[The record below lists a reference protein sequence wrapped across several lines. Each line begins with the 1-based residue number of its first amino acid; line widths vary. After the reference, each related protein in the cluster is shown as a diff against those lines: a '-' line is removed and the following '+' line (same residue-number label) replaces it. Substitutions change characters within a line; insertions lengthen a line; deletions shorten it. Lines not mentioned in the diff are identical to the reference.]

1 MEANKQYQNILN
13 QLETKIELLKEKI
26 KRHSEKQSLETYNWG
41 YVGDLGYVND
51 KIDEVTN
58 FLK

>member
-13 QLETKIELLKEKI
+13 ELETKIELLKLKI
-26 KRHSEKQSLETYNWG
+26 KRHSEKQSFETHNWG
-41 YVGDLGYVND
+41 YVGDLGYVNE

>member
-13 QLETKIELLKEKI
+13 QLETKIELLKVKV
-26 KRHSEKQSLETYNWG
+26 KRHSEKQFTESYNWG
-41 YVGDLGYVND
+41 YVGELEYVNE

>member
-1 MEANKQYQNILN
+1 MESNIEYQNILN
-13 QLETKIELLKEKI
+13 QLEIKIELLKEKI
-26 KRHSEKQSLETYNWG
+26 KKHSEKQSLEPHNWG
-41 YVGDLGYVND
+41 YFGELIYVNE